1 MSRSVLRVCVC
12 RERPHGWYMQVLL
25 VGGATRMPAIRR
37 FVTNMTGLTPRPE
50 LVDPDAAVATG
61 AAVYAGV
68 LSGHIEDLM
77 VLDVWQ
83 AALMRAFAKSELKNN
98 AATREALFGADDQST
113 TDSDYD
119 GTEISDSCDEETSSD
134 VEEEINTK

>member
-1 MSRSVLRVCVC
+1 
-12 RERPHGWYMQVLL
+12 
-25 VGGATRMPAIRR
+25 MPAIRR

-83 AALMRAFAKSELKNN
+83 AALMRAYAKRELKSN
-98 AATREALFGADDQST
+98 AAVREALFGEEDQAST
-113 TDSDYD
+113 GTDNEDME
-119 GTEISDSCDEETSSD
+119 GDSFDEEEETSD
-134 VEEEINTK
+134 VEGEIATK

>member
-1 MSRSVLRVCVC
+1 
-12 RERPHGWYMQVLL
+12 
-25 VGGATRMPAIRR
+25 
-37 FVTNMTGLTPRPE
+37 MTGLTPRPE

-83 AALMRAFAKSELKNN
+83 AALMRAYAKRELKNN
-98 AATREALFGADDQST
+98 AATREALFGADLQST
-113 TDSDYD
+113 SGDSE
-119 GTEISDSCDEETSSD
+119 GSDSFDEEISD
-134 VEEEINTK
+134 VEEEVGTK

>member
-1 MSRSVLRVCVC
+1 
-12 RERPHGWYMQVLL
+12 
-25 VGGATRMPAIRR
+25 MPAIRR

-83 AALMRAFAKSELKNN
+83 AALMRAYAKSELKNN

-113 TDSDYD
+113 TDSECD
-119 GTEISDSCDEETSSD
+119 GTEISDSFDEETSSD
-134 VEEEINTK
+134 VEEEIKTK